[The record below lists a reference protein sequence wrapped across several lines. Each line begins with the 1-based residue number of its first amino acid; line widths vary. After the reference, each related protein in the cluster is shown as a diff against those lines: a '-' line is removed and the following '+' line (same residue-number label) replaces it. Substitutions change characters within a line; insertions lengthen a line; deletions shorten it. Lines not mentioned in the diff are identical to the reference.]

1 MIEPQRVAGRTKMKY
16 NLRFVISVLPLV
28 GSKKLLILLKSNFP
42 KFRARPTMDN
52 TFSIAKR
59 ILSELERASLGE
71 RLSAS
76 IEADFSAL
84 STGIQFIISRLKTKD
99 YYLVKNLYMAPK
111 KLCKAINGL
120 DSSHYENIVYCCGLV
135 KELLVDLDVVK
146 SQGLLEKR
154 QQEELTSKI
163 QRKPV
168 LKKIPT
174 IAAPIIESVSRT
186 NDESEMVQFMSDFMA
201 KSFSKN
207 DLLSDFG
214 GILKADDVALE
225 YDDHDTADTR
235 AFPVQGK
242 MEIIFQFKGSSY
254 KRQVATSCSLKD
266 LIEMVE
272 YEFAIND
279 CTRLWVQHNVSG
291 HKYILENVNELHA
304 GSLVYVEDPAVE
316 STVINRSNLMVKKGE
331 ISTLKNDL
339 LDLRRQL
346 KDFVR
351 QTISLT
357 DYTHSLLSA
366 ETLKQSKLESR
377 TKYELESVMSH
388 ISKYST
394 LLETL
399 RKDLIR
405 GYPKPHSFVQELIQH
420 EAKCIKLE
428 VDDFVSKCKSYR
440 MAHDI
445 RSRQIAHESAARGAF
460 LDQITDEIN
469 LMTGIEAQLSD
480 MASGVI
486 EVLKCQNASDGS
498 SFESRHRS
506 SEVRR
511 HKNQTAANSTIDRKI
526 SYLKALKL
534 GSANSFLVDLKER
547 ADEFNGAA
555 VLELDKQRQEY
566 EEQVMRDFY
575 LAQ

>member
-1 MIEPQRVAGRTKMKY
+1 MD
-16 NLRFVISVLPLV
+16 
-28 GSKKLLILLKSNFP
+28 
-42 KFRARPTMDN
+42 MDN

-59 ILSELERASLGE
+59 ILSELESASLGE
-71 RLSAS
+71 RLSSS

-84 STGIQFIISRLKTKD
+84 TTGIQRIISQLKTKD

-111 KLCKAINGL
+111 KLCKAIHGL

-135 KELLVDLDVVK
+135 KEVLVDLDVVK

-154 QQEELTSKI
+154 QQEELKSKI
-163 QRKPV
+163 QRKP
-168 LKKIPT
+168 LPKKIPK
-174 IAAPIIESVSRT
+174 IAAPIIESVSKT
-186 NDESEMVQFMSDFMA
+186 NHESEMVQFMSDFMA

-214 GILKADDVALE
+214 GMLKADEVAME
-225 YDDHDTADTR
+225 NDGNDTTG
-235 AFPVQGK
+235 FPKQGK

-254 KRQVATSCSLKD
+254 KRQVAMSCRLED
-266 LIEMVE
+266 LIELVE
-272 YEFAIND
+272 GEFAIND

-291 HKYILENVNELHA
+291 HKYILENVNELSE
-304 GSLVYVEDPAVE
+304 GSLVYVEHPVVE
-316 STVINRSNLMVKKGE
+316 STEINRSTLMAKKGE
-331 ISTLKNDL
+331 ISSLKNDL

-346 KDFVR
+346 KDFVQ

-366 ETLKQSKLESR
+366 ETLKHSKLETR
-377 TKYELESVMSH
+377 TKFELESVMSH
-388 ISKYST
+388 ISKYSM

-405 GYPKPHSFVQELIQH
+405 GYPKPHAFVQDLIQH

-428 VDDFVSKCKSYR
+428 INDFACKCKSYK

-460 LDQITDEIN
+460 LDQTTDEIN

-480 MASGVI
+480 IASGVI
-486 EVLKCQNASDGS
+486 EVLKCQNASNFGS
-498 SFESRHRS
+498 SHRS
-506 SEVRR
+506 NEVRR
-511 HKNQTAANSTIDRKI
+511 HKNQSAANSTIDSKI
-526 SYLKALKL
+526 SYFKALKL
-534 GSANSFLVDLKER
+534 ISVNSFLVDLKER

-566 EEQVMRDFY
+566 EEQVIRDSY
-575 LAQ
+575 LA